1 MPEFKVDVV
10 KIDNVSPAP
19 NADKLDLINV
29 YGGYPC
35 LVLKGQFKVGDLAAY
50 IVVDSLVSTLRPEF
64 AHLQTSKM
72 KEMAEAGQL
81 NEENSKHR
89 VKAIRLRGTFSMGLL
104 VKVPD
109 TFKEGDNAAEY
120 LGVTKYEEP
129 ERRNWKS
136 DSSAVFASTEFED
149 GPDIP
154 YYDLEHLRKYY
165 KQMKEKLEE
174 MAENGSV
181 SISEKLHGCIKWD
194 SKVFMADGTK
204 KNIQEIVN
212 SVNDEY
218 VLGMDKNGNLV
229 PSRVTEKF
237 INGKTKVWKN
247 IRIKKVH
254 SYTFAGL
261 YCTEEHKFYNPDLK
275 EYVKAKNLKVGDKVL
290 TINPEFDLDYLQE
303 QVLIGKAL
311 GDGYFK
317 LYDSRTAS
325 MTFGHKESAKEY
337 CDWCNNLL
345 GDLVRSENDEYLSGY
360 GTKMLRSVT
369 KCSMSVSE
377 LVKEILGNEDG
388 KQITKEFAKKIGPI
402 ALAVWYADDGSLS
415 HNDSQRDRAQFAT
428 CNFNDDSCN
437 NLMLALKE
445 NFGIESTLK
454 KTKNKNNPKEHNR
467 IYLNEKN
474 AHKLF
479 TIVSPILPE
488 CMQYKLPEY
497 YRNKNGGWWPNSP
510 KSYRQIYNISE
521 IVEITEK
528 EAGGYQSVK
537 YDLETETNNYFAN
550 GILVHNSSAVMCF
563 TNNRLY
569 VKSRSK
575 FRRNP
580 NPPHKE
586 LKIKVADVV
595 RFGFKMGRKFIPGFD
610 KIPQVRKIK
619 KWSWLSLS
627 MDKNSPDM
635 WWEVA
640 EKYNFAEKLKNKPD
654 IAIYGEVYGD
664 GVQDLKYGLKGE
676 RKFIAFDAVDMKT
689 KKFLNND
696 DFLTLCKELD
706 IPTVPV
712 LYEGPLPEFEKL
724 EQMAEI
730 KSSVV
735 CPEQIGEGIVVKSK
749 VESYSPKCGRL
760 ALKLVG
766 QTYLLRKGGTEHH

>member
-50 IVVDSLVSTLRPEF
+50 IVVDSLVPTSRPEF
-64 AHLQTSKM
+64 AHLQSSKM

-81 NEENSKHR
+81 AEENSKHR

-104 VKVPD
+104 VEVPD
-109 TFKEGDNAAEY
+109 SFKEGDNAAEY
-120 LGVTKYEEP
+120 FGVTKYEEP

-174 MAENGSV
+174 MAETGSV
-181 SISEKLHGCIKWD
+181 SISEKLHG
-194 SKVFMADGTK
+194 SQF
-204 KNIQEIVN
+204 
-212 SVNDEY
+212 SV
-218 VLGMDKNGNLV
+218 M
-229 PSRVTEKF
+229 
-237 INGKTKVWKN
+237 
-247 IRIKKVH
+247 
-254 SYTFAGL
+254 
-261 YCTEEHKFYNPDLK
+261 
-275 EYVKAKNLKVGDKVL
+275 
-290 TINPEFDLDYLQE
+290 
-303 QVLIGKAL
+303 
-311 GDGYFK
+311 
-317 LYDSRTAS
+317 
-325 MTFGHKESAKEY
+325 
-337 CDWCNNLL
+337 
-345 GDLVRSENDEYLSGY
+345 
-360 GTKMLRSVT
+360 
-369 KCSMSVSE
+369 
-377 LVKEILGNEDG
+377 
-388 KQITKEFAKKIGPI
+388 
-402 ALAVWYADDGSLS
+402 
-415 HNDSQRDRAQFAT
+415 
-428 CNFNDDSCN
+428 
-437 NLMLALKE
+437 
-445 NFGIESTLK
+445 
-454 KTKNKNNPKEHNR
+454 
-467 IYLNEKN
+467 
-474 AHKLF
+474 
-479 TIVSPILPE
+479 
-488 CMQYKLPEY
+488 
-497 YRNKNGGWWPNSP
+497 
-510 KSYRQIYNISE
+510 
-521 IVEITEK
+521 
-528 EAGGYQSVK
+528 
-537 YDLETETNNYFAN
+537 
-550 GILVHNSSAVMCF
+550 F

-595 RFGFKMGRKFIPGFD
+595 RFGFKIGRKVIPGFD
-610 KIPQVRKIK
+610 KIPQVRKLK

-689 KKFLNND
+689 KKFLNHD
-696 DFLTLCKELD
+696 DFLALCKELD

-766 QTYLLRKGGTEHH
+766 QTYLLRKGGTEYH